1 MQVLT
6 RRVGAARKVTVAP
19 MPIAALTT
27 ETVAR
32 AAADAALQP
41 FAFALYRLDEPDG
54 LRIDMD
60 AAAAYYPASMIKTP
74 LALAAYTLVQEK
86 KLALDSSFEVAE
98 SNMTTNDKPSPLV
111 PGYRSPLSELIDLMI
126 TRSDNVATNM
136 LYDIVDR
143 DRATE
148 IVQQRYGLTNTAFRR
163 KLSGS
168 LPLIHDPK
176 WDGVYR
182 NTHPVSD
189 AARLFELIARERVPF
204 AYELRRVLERQEWNN
219 KLSEG
224 LLRGD
229 RFAHK
234 TGDTDEVTH
243 DGGILET
250 ADGKSYAIVLYS
262 GMESNDEN
270 NAKFGDFMVMLR
282 SHL

>member
-6 RRVGAARKVTVAP
+6 RRVGAARGVTVAP
-19 MPIAALTT
+19 MPMPPLTA
-27 ETVAR
+27 EIVAQ
-32 AAADAALQP
+32 AAAGASLQP

-60 AAAAYYPASMIKTP
+60 GAAAFYPASMIKTP
-74 LALAAYTLVQEK
+74 LALAAYTLVQEN
-86 KLALDSSFEVAE
+86 ALSLDQSLEVTE
-98 SNMTTNDKPSPLV
+98 GNMTANDKPSPLV
-111 PGYRSPLSELIDLMI
+111 PGYHSPLSELIDLMI

-136 LYDIVDR
+136 LYDIVGR

-148 IVQQRYGLTNTAFRR
+148 IVQHRYGLTNTAFRR

-168 LPLIHDPK
+168 LPLIHDPE
-176 WDGVYR
+176 WDGVHR

-189 AARLFELIARERVPF
+189 AAKLFELIARDSVPF

-250 ADGKSYAIVLYS
+250 NDGKSYVIVLYS

-270 NAKFGDFMVMLR
+270 NAKFGMFMTALR